1 MTKEYIPG
9 ERYVSKVTGQ
19 EVKQIKST
27 VSGGSWGRTQYVHI
41 KYSDV
46 PEPQST
52 ADLKEDGGKY
62 MGTYTDFEPQAS
74 DDPHRY
80 TWSKIKGET
89 LITHISKKGFVR
101 NGAGSITLTA
111 SISDEKEDVTARYLT
126 QQFSWI
132 RESGRAEEDAAWNK
146 AHEGVG
152 RQITITHQDMH
163 GGAIIDC
170 ILTE

>member
-19 EVKQIKST
+19 EVKSIKGS
-27 VSGGSWGRTQYVHI
+27 VSSMADGRTQWVHI
-41 KYSDV
+41 KYSDI

-62 MGTYTDFEPQAS
+62 MGTYTDFSPDAS

-80 TWSKIKGET
+80 TWSRIKGET

-132 RESGRAEEDAAWNK
+132 ARGRGAADNHHAPGYARRRDNRLHTDGIKGRSK
-146 AHEGVG
+146 AF
-152 RQITITHQDMH
+152 
-163 GGAIIDC
+163 
-170 ILTE
+170 

>member
-19 EVKQIKST
+19 EVKSIKGS
-27 VSGGSWGRTQYVHI
+27 VSSMADGRTQWVHI
-41 KYSDV
+41 KYSDI

-62 MGTYTDFEPQAS
+62 MGTYTDFSPDAS

-89 LITHISKKGFVR
+89 LITHISQKGFVR